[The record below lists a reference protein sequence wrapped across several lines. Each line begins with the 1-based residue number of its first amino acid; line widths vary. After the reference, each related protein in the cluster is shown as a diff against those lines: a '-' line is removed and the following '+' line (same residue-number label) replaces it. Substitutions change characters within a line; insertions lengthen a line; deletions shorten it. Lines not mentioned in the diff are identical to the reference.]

1 MSVSAY
7 PKSSGAIGAN
17 LRVAVLSVLVAVSL
31 AVVSCDEPASKAP
44 PVSPDTVSVVAPLDS
59 AVDSLTASTYDAALG
74 DVLLVP
80 LPAEGNLGDAVALLS
95 PRLPI
100 ETPVGD
106 TIGLRER
113 LGDGRVELFARGG
126 LVGQRVAR
134 WDAATVSA
142 SACAA
147 WPVAR
152 FSAAEDL
159 PAADPGV
166 RRWLV
171 ALPAGRVRSIPLDSI
186 EALGSRDSA
195 ALAATLARLAS
206 GLPEDSSSAFRGLP
220 FTVVRAYRST
230 DRSSAGFV
238 AGVLVR
244 RIPQEDRPLEERLL
258 MVVAAPNENMKQ
270 WTAVWHERASGREE
284 EVIAT
289 EPLAALSVGES
300 APYTLLVLGRDD
312 GSGTALAMLERRGTR
327 WRIRWESPV
336 TGC

>member
-1 MSVSAY
+1 MIWL
-7 PKSSGAIGAN
+7 GA
-17 LRVAVLSVLVAVSL
+17 VALAAVA
-31 AVVSCDEPASKAP
+31 CDEPASKAP
-44 PVSPDTVSVVAPLDS
+44 PVLPDTTSVAAPMDS

-74 DVLLVP
+74 DVLFVP
-80 LPAEGNLGDAVALLS
+80 LLAEGASGDAVAVLS
-95 PRLPI
+95 PRLPL
-100 ETPVGD
+100 ETAVGD
-106 TIGLRER
+106 TTGLRER
-113 LGDGRVELFARGG
+113 LGDGRLELFARGG

-134 WDAATVSA
+134 WDAAAVA
-142 SACAA
+142 SSPCAA

-152 FSAAEDL
+152 LTASADVPSAT
-159 PAADPGV
+159 PGV

-171 ALPAGRVRSIPLDSI
+171 ALPAGRARGIPLDSI

-206 GLPEDSSSAFRGLP
+206 SLPEDSSSAFRGLP

-230 DRSSAGFV
+230 DRSPSGFV

-258 MVVAAPNENMKQ
+258 VVVSTPSEDMKQ
-270 WTAVWHERASGREE
+270 WAAMWHERASGREE

-289 EPLAALSVGES
+289 EPLAALLVGES
-300 APYTLLVLGRDD
+300 SPYTLLVLGRDD
-312 GSGTALAMLERRGTR
+312 GSGTALAMLERRGSR